1 MTPAPAASSTQ
12 FSPALSSPAQSSS
25 APASASRPSWLVPL
39 GLSALLAPLGLFS
52 GCASMSD
59 SSTAVSVSVRQ
70 FGIAQN
76 GTPTRLWTVRGDG
89 VAFDVTDLGATL
101 VAVRTA
107 DRLGVVDD
115 VVLGFDSV
123 RGYESPANQYFG
135 CTTGRVC
142 NRIGGAR
149 FVLDGTEYA
158 LTRNDGAHT
167 LHGGGARALSRL
179 SWRGE
184 ALRDG
189 VRFTCR
195 SNDGDEGFPGTLD
208 VTVSYRLL
216 SGGRIEVQSEAR
228 SDRRTPVN
236 LTNHSYWNLGG
247 TGATT
252 ADDRRL
258 ASVLEHQLQLAADH
272 YTPVDDTLIPTGAI
286 APVAG
291 TPLDFTT
298 ARPLSLWFDRVLDT
312 ATKGYDHNFVL
323 RSANGLRPVARLWDP
338 QSHRSLRVWTDQ
350 PGLQLYTGNFL
361 NGQDGKQGRS
371 YPQRSAV
378 CLETQ
383 HFPDS
388 VNKPQFPTTIL
399 EPGATYRTVT
409 VFELSVADPVTARS
423 L

>member
-1 MTPAPAASSTQ
+1 MTPAPAAS
-12 FSPALSSPAQSSS
+12 PALSSSPRSSWS
-25 APASASRPSWLVPL
+25 VPL
-39 GLSALLAPLGLFS
+39 GLFAVLAPIGLFS
-52 GCASMSD
+52 GCASMSVP
-59 SSTAVSVSVRQ
+59 TAVTVTVRQ
-70 FGIAQN
+70 FGVARN
-76 GTPTRLWTVRGDG
+76 GAPATLWTVQGSG
-89 VAFDVTDLGATL
+89 VAFDVTDFGATL
-101 VAVRTA
+101 VAVRTE

-115 VVLGFDSV
+115 VVLGFDDVS
-123 RGYESPANQYFG
+123 GYESTANQYFG

-179 SWRGE
+179 MWRGE
-184 ALRDG
+184 SLRDG

-195 SNDGDEGFPGTLD
+195 SSDGDEGFPGTLD
-208 VTVSYRLL
+208 VSVSYRLL
-216 SGGRIEVQSEAR
+216 PGGRIEVQSEAR

-247 TGATT
+247 TVASA
-252 ADDRRL
+252 ADARSL

-272 YTPVDDTLIPTGAI
+272 YTPTDDTLIPTGAI
-286 APVAG
+286 APVVG

-298 ARPLSLWFDRVLDT
+298 ARPLSLWFDRVADG

-323 RSANGLRPVARLWDP
+323 RPSSELRPVARLWDP
-338 QSHRSLRVWTDQ
+338 ESHRSLRVWTDQ
-350 PGLQLYTGNFL
+350 PGLQLYSGNFL
-361 NGQDGKQGRS
+361 GGQTGKAGRS
-371 YPQRSAV
+371 YAQRSAV

-388 VNKPQFPTTIL
+388 VNRPNFPTTIL
-399 EPGATYRTVT
+399 EPGTTYRTTT
-409 VFELSVADPVTARS
+409 VFELSVADQVTARS

>member
-1 MTPAPAASSTQ
+1 MTPASAT
-12 FSPALSSPAQSSS
+12 SPAPSSS
-25 APASASRPSWLVPL
+25 NPSSSNPSSWLVPL

-59 SSTAVSVSVRQ
+59 STTAVTVSVRQ

-149 FVLDGTEYA
+149 FVLDGTEYT

-184 ALRDG
+184 AMRDG

-216 SGGRIEVQSEAR
+216 SGGRIEVESEAR

-252 ADDRRL
+252 GDDKL
-258 ASVLEHQLQLAADH
+258 PSVLEHQLQLAADH

-286 APVAG
+286 APVVG

-298 ARPLSLWFDRVLDT
+298 ARPLSLWFDRVVDT

-323 RSANGLRPVARLWDP
+323 RTAGELRPVARLWDP

-350 PGLQLYTGNFL
+350 PGLQLYSGNFL
-361 NGQDGKQGRS
+361 NGQEGKQGRS

-388 VNKPQFPTTIL
+388 VNRPNFPTTIL
-399 EPGATYRTVT
+399 EPGTTYRTTT

>member
-1 MTPAPAASSTQ
+1 MTPASAAS
-12 FSPALSSPAQSSS
+12 PNLSSSNQSSS
-25 APASASRPSWLVPL
+25 TPSSWLVPL

-59 SSTAVSVSVRQ
+59 STTAVTVSVRQ

-76 GTPTRLWTVRGDG
+76 GTPTRLWTVRGEG

-123 RGYESPANQYFG
+123 NGYESPANQYFG

-149 FVLDGTEYA
+149 FVLDGTEYV
-158 LTRNDGAHT
+158 LTNNDGAHT

-184 ALRDG
+184 ALQDG

-208 VTVSYRLL
+208 VSVSYRLL
-216 SGGRIEVQSEAR
+216 SGGRIEVRSEAR

-236 LTNHSYWNLGG
+236 LTNHSYWNLRG

-252 ADDRRL
+252 GDASL
-258 ASVLEHQLQLAADH
+258 PSVLDHQLQLAADH

-286 APVAG
+286 APVVG

-298 ARPLSLWFDRVLDT
+298 ARPLSLWLDRVVDT

-323 RSANGLRPVARLWDP
+323 RTADALRPVARLWDP

-350 PGLQLYTGNFL
+350 PGLQLYSGNFL
-361 NGQDGKQGRS
+361 NGQEGKQGRS

-388 VNKPQFPTTIL
+388 VNRPNFPTTIL
-399 EPGATYRTVT
+399 EPGTTYRTTT